1 VTSKTTSVR
10 ITSSEGSGGA
20 KSATLVLKGDVE
32 IAHVRELHQSALDL
46 AMDLGRQQYS
56 VDLSQAGPVHASAL
70 QVLVALQNEMTNTG
84 RTLKVH
90 GVSVALREQWNQL
103 GFQPSGWGA

>member
-1 VTSKTTSVR
+1 VTSKTASVR
-10 ITSSEGSGGA
+10 ITPAEGPAGA
-20 KSATLVLKGDVE
+20 KSAALVLKGDVE

-70 QVLVALQNEMTNTG
+70 QVLVALQNEMTHTG
-84 RTLKVH
+84 RALKIQ
-90 GVSVALREQWNQL
+90 GVSGALREQWNQL